1 LSLFIAALLL
11 PSLFWDKGPETV
23 KLLRQAQISHISAP
37 SSMADA
43 WKTVPGISVDIVDP
57 ERLIRALTPSIAF
70 HADEA
75 SATRAPWVNSNGWR
89 FLRQP
94 DGYFYYE
101 SPGAAASLAAAEAF
115 TYRVNAVVHT
125 DNAGVDAFGKMLGF
139 LQRIGSQDLPPLVN
153 IGFIDDG
160 SPQSGE
166 FMNLLVR
173 RNLLFRVVKEP
184 NSKLDLTVKLG
195 SAEYPTSEAGDPSLL
210 AEKVR
215 SNLKDYKRL
224 LRVYGSEV
232 VTGRLVGD
240 GHHARLYLL
249 NYAAARSPVEGI
261 RIRVLGVYPKYDI
274 AEYDQPNA
282 RLLDVSTTSGA
293 TEFTVPE
300 LKTFAVIQ
308 LSRQELEKR

>member
-23 KLLRQAQISHISAP
+23 NLLRQAQISHISTSAA
-37 SSMADA
+37 MAES
-43 WKTVPGISVDIVDP
+43 WKTVSGISVDVVDLKQLV
-57 ERLIRALTPSIAF
+57 RVLTPSTIF

-75 SATRAPWVNSNGWR
+75 SATRAPWVNCNGWR

-94 DGYFYYE
+94 EGRFYYE
-101 SPGAAASLAAAEAF
+101 ALGAAAPLAAAEAF
-115 TYRVNAVVHT
+115 TYSANAVIHT
-125 DNAGVDAFGKMLGF
+125 DAAGLKPFGKMLAF
-139 LQRIGSQDLPPLVN
+139 LEQVGSGELPPLVN

-173 RNLLFRVVKEP
+173 RNLLFRVVKYP
-184 NSKLDLTVKLG
+184 DPKLDLTVKLE
-195 SAEYPTSEAGDPSLL
+195 SPEYPRSEANNPSLL

-215 SNLKDYKRL
+215 SHLTDEKRL
-224 LRVYGSEV
+224 LRLYGSEV
-232 VTGRLVGD
+232 VVGRLVGD
-240 GHHARLYLL
+240 GNRARLYLL
-249 NYAAARSPVEGI
+249 NYGAARSSVQGI
-261 RIRVLGVYPKYDI
+261 RIRILGNYSKHDI
-274 AEYDQPNA
+274 VEYEMPNA
-282 RLLDVSTTSGA
+282 RLMDVTSASGA

-308 LSRQELEKR
+308 LSR

>member
-1 LSLFIAALLL
+1 LSLFTAALLL

-23 KLLRQAQISHISAP
+23 NLLRQAQISHISAP
-37 SSMADA
+37 VSTANA
-43 WKTVPGISVDIVDP
+43 WNTVSGISVDIVDP
-57 ERLIRALTPSIAF
+57 KQLIRVLTPSVVF

-94 DGYFYYE
+94 DGHFYYE
-101 SPGAAASLAAAEAF
+101 SPGPAASLAAAEAF
-115 TYRVNAVVHT
+115 TYGANAVIHT
-125 DNAGVDAFGKMLGF
+125 DNAGLDAFGKMLGF
-139 LQRIGSQDLPPLVN
+139 LQRIGSEDLPPLVN

-173 RNLLFRVVKEP
+173 RNLLFRVVKQP
-184 NSKLDLTVKLG
+184 DPKLDLTVKLG
-195 SAEYPTSEAGDPSLL
+195 SADYPTSEAGDPSLL

-215 SNLKDYKRL
+215 SNLTDEKRL
-224 LRVYGSEV
+224 LRLYGSEV

-240 GHHARLYLL
+240 RHHARLYLL

-261 RIRVLGVYPKYDI
+261 RIRVLGVYPKCDV
-274 AEYDQPNA
+274 AEYDRPNA
-282 RLLDVSTTSGA
+282 RLLDVTTASGA

-308 LSRQELEKR
+308 LSH

>member
-1 LSLFIAALLL
+1 LTLLLAAILL

-23 KLLRQAQISHISAP
+23 NLLRQAKISHISTA

-43 WKTVPGISVDIVDP
+43 WKAVPGISVDVVDP
-57 ERLIRALTPSIAF
+57 KQLIRVLTPSIVF

-94 DGYFYYE
+94 DGRFYYE
-101 SPGAAASLAAAEAF
+101 APGGAASLAAAEAF
-115 TYRVNAVVHT
+115 TYQANAVIHT
-125 DNAGVDAFGKMLGF
+125 DNAGLEGLGKMLAF
-139 LQRIGSQDLPPLVN
+139 LRAVGAEDLAPLVN

-173 RNLLFRVVKEP
+173 RNLLFRVVKRP
-184 NSKLDLTVKLG
+184 DPKLDLTVQLG
-195 SAEYPTSEAGDPSLL
+195 SAEYPRSEAGDPSLL

-215 SNLKDYKRL
+215 SNLTDQKRL
-224 LRVYGSEV
+224 LRLYGSEV

-240 GHHARLYLL
+240 GNHARLYLL
-249 NYAAARSPVEGI
+249 NYAAARSPVEGA
-261 RIRVLGVYPKYDI
+261 RIRVLGVYPKCHLAAYD
-274 AEYDQPNA
+274 APNA
-282 RLLDVSTTSGA
+282 RLLDVSTASGT

-300 LKTFAVIQ
+300 LKTFAVVQ
-308 LSRQELEKR
+308 LSR